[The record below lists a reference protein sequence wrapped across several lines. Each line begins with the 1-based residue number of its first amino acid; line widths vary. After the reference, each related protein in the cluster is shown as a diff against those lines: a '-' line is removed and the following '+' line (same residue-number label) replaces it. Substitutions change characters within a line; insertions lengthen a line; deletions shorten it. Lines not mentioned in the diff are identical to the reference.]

1 MAINFNSAFGIH
13 EQALKLRSQRSEV
26 LANNIANADTPG
38 YKAKDLDFK
47 SVLQSAQDD
56 VSAMQITNANHFSEG
71 MDESGQAEMLFKN
84 PQQPSVDGN
93 TVEVHEEKAEFLK
106 NALQFQASFR
116 FLNQKMNGIKAA
128 LRGE

>member
-1 MAINFNSAFGIH
+1 MGLNFNSAFGIH

-38 YKAKDLDFK
+38 YKAKDIDFK
-47 SVLQSAQDD
+47 SVLQSAQDN
-56 VSAMQITNANHFSEG
+56 VSAMQTTNAHHFSEG
-71 MDESGQAEMLFKN
+71 LDESGQAEMLFKN

-116 FLNQKMNGIKAA
+116 FLNQKMMGIKAA

>member
-1 MAINFNSAFGIH
+1 MGLNFNSAFGIH

-38 YKAKDLDFK
+38 YKAKDIDFK
-47 SVLQSAQDD
+47 SVLQSAQDN
-56 VSAMQITNANHFSEG
+56 VSAMQTTNANHFSEG
-71 MDESGQAEMLFKN
+71 LDESGQAEMLFKN

-116 FLNQKMNGIKAA
+116 FLNQKMMGIKAA

>member
-1 MAINFNSAFGIH
+1 MGLNFNSAFGIH

-38 YKAKDLDFK
+38 YKAKDIDFK
-47 SVLQSAQDD
+47 SVLQSAQDN
-56 VSAMQITNANHFSEG
+56 VSAMQTTNANHFSEG
-71 MDESGQAEMLFKN
+71 LDENGQADLLFKN

-116 FLNQKMNGIKAA
+116 FLNQKMMGIKAA